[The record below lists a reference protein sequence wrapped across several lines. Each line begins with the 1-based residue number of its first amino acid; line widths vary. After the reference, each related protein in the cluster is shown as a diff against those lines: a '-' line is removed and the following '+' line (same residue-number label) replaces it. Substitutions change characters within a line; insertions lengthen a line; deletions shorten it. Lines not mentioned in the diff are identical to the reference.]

1 MSLYDVVADYSWSYS
16 IEKTPRPLKMYQI
29 SLILCS
35 GTVIVLYYGSENK
48 NPIQKGHNLHLPPK
62 ENLKRWLMKYRK
74 EKDSFG
80 TIDVPESA
88 YFGASTQRAVEN
100 FPISGLTFSLPFIY
114 SLALIKKCAAMVN
127 NELGLLDKKISR
139 AIVASAQEVIDG
151 KFDDQFVVDIFQ
163 TGSGT
168 STNMNMNEVIASRA
182 NQIITG
188 KKGGKSPVHPNDHVN
203 LGQSSN
209 DVIPSTIHIAAF
221 TLIKDRL
228 IPSLVYL
235 QKSLLHK
242 ASEFKDVKKIGR
254 THLQDAVPIF
264 LGQEFGAYARQV
276 ALGIKRIE
284 AAEHGLSELAL
295 GGTAV
300 GSGLNTHPDFAKRVI
315 ALISEHSKLDF
326 KEAENHFQAQ
336 GAQDAAVETSGAL
349 KTIAVSLVKIC
360 NDIRWLS
367 SGPRCGLGE
376 ISIPSLQPGSSIM
389 PGKINPVIPEAVIQ
403 VAAQVMGNDTTIMMG
418 GQSGNLELNVMLPVI
433 AYNLLQSIDLLSSG
447 AKLLAE
453 KCITGITA
461 NRQKCMENIEK
472 SLAVATYLVPHVGY
486 DKAALIAGKADE
498 TGKSISEVVLEEK
511 ILTENELTK
520 KLFSENIHVAD
531 GKDKV
536 KD

>member
-1 MSLYDVVADYSWSYS
+1 MA
-16 IEKTPRPLKMYQI
+16 
-29 SLILCS
+29 
-35 GTVIVLYYGSENK
+35 N
-48 NPIQKGHNLHLPPK
+48 
-62 ENLKRWLMKYRK
+62 YRK
-74 EKDSFG
+74 EKDSLG

-100 FPISGLTFSLPFIY
+100 FPISGLTFPLSFIY
-114 SLALIKKCAAMVN
+114 SLALVKKCAAMVN
-127 NELGLLDKKISR
+127 NELGLLDKKISK

-209 DVIPSTIHIAAF
+209 DVIPSTMHITAL

-228 IPSLVYL
+228 ISSLSYLQESLVH
-235 QKSLLHK
+235 KS
-242 ASEFKDVKKIGR
+242 SEFENVKKIGR
-254 THLQDAVPIF
+254 THLQDAVPVF
-264 LGQEFGAYARQV
+264 LGQEFAGYARQV
-276 ALGIKRIE
+276 ELGIKRIE
-284 AAEHGLSELAL
+284 AVEDSLAELAL

-315 ALISEHSKLDF
+315 TLISEHLKLDF

-360 NDIRWLS
+360 NDIRWLA

-376 ISIPSLQPGSSIM
+376 ISIPAIQPGSSIM

-403 VAAQVMGNDTTIMMG
+403 VAAQVMGNDTTIMLG

-433 AYNLLQSIDLLSSG
+433 VYNLLQSIDLLSSG
-447 AKLLAE
+447 AKLLTE
-453 KCITGITA
+453 KCISGITA
-461 NRQKCMENIEK
+461 NRQKCTENIEK
-472 SLAVATYLVPHVGY
+472 SLAMATYLVPHVGY
-486 DKAALIAGKADE
+486 DKAALIADKAHE
-498 TGKSISEVVLEEK
+498 RGKSIKEVVLEEK
-511 ILTENELTK
+511 IFPENELTK
-520 KLFSENIHVAD
+520 ILFS
-531 GKDKV
+531 
-536 KD
+536 